1 MLYGLYEIVRTF
13 QGIDKLCAHVCSVQ
27 RKENQN
33 ESTRKQSVSSAS
45 FQGLRVDVQYALR

>member
-1 MLYGLYEIVRTF
+1 MLYELYEIVRTF
-13 QGIDKLCAHVCSVQ
+13 QGVDKLRAHVCSVQ